1 VNKDDLQGVCRWI
14 EAMYREILKKY
25 RVPITSDSAADWLSS
40 AKMTTADFRGL
51 HALVDNIRMYA
62 SYLDTTV
69 KINEAFILK
78 YVKRA
83 LQNTDRSRSTSRNDV
98 QCLEI
103 RFKMQYNLY
112 VKSVN
117 ETEEQQR
124 AAMDN
129 TCNSLVNLLETDKA
143 ERRVDD
149 GNNGNKGGYKRY
161 EKKNNFNPTMRHNA
175 FLDRRVE
182 FEDNEEVDE
191 DNAGGD
197 EDYYG
202 GNYSGQL
209 ILRMRDHKISTRY
222 GVRLKW
228 SSGRNT
234 WKNSPMIQSC
244 SLNTKF

>member
-1 VNKDDLQGVCRWI
+1 
-14 EAMYREILKKY
+14 
-25 RVPITSDSAADWLSS
+25 
-40 AKMTTADFRGL
+40 MTTADFGDL

-129 TCNSLVNLLETDKA
+129 TSNSLVN
-143 ERRVDD
+143 
-149 GNNGNKGGYKRY
+149 
-161 EKKNNFNPTMRHNA
+161 
-175 FLDRRVE
+175 
-182 FEDNEEVDE
+182 
-191 DNAGGD
+191 
-197 EDYYG
+197 
-202 GNYSGQL
+202 
-209 ILRMRDHKISTRY
+209 
-222 GVRLKW
+222 
-228 SSGRNT
+228 
-234 WKNSPMIQSC
+234 
-244 SLNTKF
+244 

>member
-1 VNKDDLQGVCRWI
+1 
-14 EAMYREILKKY
+14 
-25 RVPITSDSAADWLSS
+25 
-40 AKMTTADFRGL
+40 
-51 HALVDNIRMYA
+51 
-62 SYLDTTV
+62 
-69 KINEAFILK
+69 
-78 YVKRA
+78 
-83 LQNTDRSRSTSRNDV
+83 
-98 QCLEI
+98 
-103 RFKMQYNLY
+103 MQYNLY

-202 GNYSGQL
+202 GNYSGNSGMQSPYSSRSVNSSYEGSQDQYK
-209 ILRMRDHKISTRY
+209 IWSASEMEQWQEHAHGEVHK
-222 GVRLKW
+222 
-228 SSGRNT
+228 
-234 WKNSPMIQSC
+234 
-244 SLNTKF
+244 

>member
-1 VNKDDLQGVCRWI
+1 
-14 EAMYREILKKY
+14 
-25 RVPITSDSAADWLSS
+25 
-40 AKMTTADFRGL
+40 MTPADFRGL

-69 KINEAFILK
+69 KAFILK

-129 TCNSLVNLLETDKA
+129 TCNSLVNLLETDK
-143 ERRVDD
+143 
-149 GNNGNKGGYKRY
+149 
-161 EKKNNFNPTMRHNA
+161 
-175 FLDRRVE
+175 
-182 FEDNEEVDE
+182 
-191 DNAGGD
+191 
-197 EDYYG
+197 
-202 GNYSGQL
+202 
-209 ILRMRDHKISTRY
+209 
-222 GVRLKW
+222 
-228 SSGRNT
+228 
-234 WKNSPMIQSC
+234 
-244 SLNTKF
+244 